1 MTITFDANRFEPKD
15 LAHLFIGRLSRYGRL
30 YYTSTKR
37 KGSTLS
43 ARTKYFG
50 RYTLGRDDEGP
61 KITPVK
67 FKNGSWL
74 TKYRYLKI
82 KISDTVSGIKNFRAT
97 VNGKWILMEY
107 DPKTNT
113 LTHDFNDNVI
123 NDIKNNLKLIVT
135 DNVGNNSKF
144 ELTFYRK

>member
-1 MTITFDANRFEPKD
+1 MKIEDE
-15 LAHLFIGRLSRYGRL
+15 LA
-30 YYTSTKR
+30 
-37 KGSTLS
+37 
-43 ARTKYFG
+43 
-50 RYTLGRDDEGP
+50 
-61 KITPVK
+61 
-67 FKNGSWL
+67 
-74 TKYRYLKI
+74 
-82 KISDTVSGIKNFRAT
+82 GIKSYNAYL
-97 VNGKWILMEY
+97 NDQWILMEY